1 MLAMKSL
8 FAAVT
13 SIALFGVVPFAQAAQ
28 PGLDIQVYN
37 PGEKGI
43 FAVSSEI
50 IAGEKEVVL
59 IDAQFSIADA
69 NKLVDKIKA
78 TGKKLTTVYISHSDP
93 DYYFGLE
100 AIKKAFP
107 DVRVLA
113 TPETVAAIR
122 ASKDGKLAFWG
133 PILKENAPK
142 QVFTPDV
149 LQGNTL
155 TVDGNKLEV
164 MGLKGATPDRSYV
177 WIPSIKAVVGGV
189 VVMANQHV
197 WIADTQTEK
206 SRQNWLQTLAD
217 IEALKP
223 TMVVPGH
230 YMLNK
235 DGSQPFTIK
244 SVQFTRDYLK
254 AFDKEAKESK
264 NSAELIAAMKKLYP
278 GLAGDNLLDMSA
290 KVIKGEMQWPAAEA
304 KPAYPAAGK
313 KMAVSFG
320 ETTFELNFHDDK
332 SMSYIGTA
340 GMFKGMG
347 DDVQYT
353 AVPIRPQVFM
363 VYWHEPKTGSNVVHV
378 QDFENGIVYT
388 NIAQTDGQFLHMQG
402 KLAVQNG

>member
-1 MLAMKSL
+1 MKSL
-8 FAAVT
+8 FAAAT
-13 SIALFGVVPFAQAAQ
+13 SIALFGVVPFAQAAK
-28 PGLDIQVYN
+28 PDLDIQVYN
-37 PGEKGI
+37 PGAKGI

-50 IAGEKEVVL
+50 ISGEKEVVL

-69 NKLVDKIKA
+69 KQLVDKIKA
-78 TGKKLTTVYISHSDP
+78 TGKKLTAVYISHSDP

-100 AIKKAFP
+100 AIKTAFP
-107 DVRVLA
+107 DVRVVA
-113 TPETVAAIR
+113 TAETVAAIR

-142 QVFTPDV
+142 QVFTPEV

-155 TVDGNKLEV
+155 TVDGKKLEV
-164 MGLKGATPDRSYV
+164 MGLKGPAPDRSYV
-177 WIPSIKAVVGGV
+177 WIPSLKAVVGGV

-197 WIADTQTEK
+197 WMADTQTEK
-206 SRQNWLQTLAD
+206 SRLNWLKTLAD

-244 SVQFTRDYLK
+244 SVQFTRDYIK
-254 AFDKEAKESK
+254 TFDREADKSK
-264 NSAELIAAMKKLYP
+264 DAAALIAAMNKHYP
-278 GLAGDNLLDMSA
+278 GLSGESMLEMSA

-313 KMAVSFG
+313 KVEVSFG
-320 ETTFELNFHDDK
+320 DTTFELNFHDDK
-332 SMSYIGTA
+332 SMSYVGTA

-353 AVPIRPQVFM
+353 AVEIRPQVFM

-378 QDFENGIVYT
+378 QDFQNGIVHT
-388 NIAQTDGQFLHMQG
+388 NIAQTDGQFLHMDG

>member
-1 MLAMKSL
+1 MKSL

-28 PGLDIQVYN
+28 SGLDIQVYN

-100 AIKKAFP
+100 AIKNAFP

-164 MGLKGATPDRSYV
+164 MGLKGPTPDRSYV

-313 KMAVSFG
+313 KVAVSFG